1 MTANPFRERVAFDS
15 ANGEINDE
23 SRRYML
29 MRPEALMGIFQ
40 RLDEDS
46 RLKALDALKAS
57 VIEMGGDSA
66 RAYRAHG
73 GGDPA
78 ALLTT
83 VAATAPDLGWGIW
96 EFNRSSTRLE
106 LKVRNSPFATGYGA
120 SPHPVCHAISG
131 MATAVARVVLG
142 RDDIVAKEA
151 TCMACGAP
159 HCMFEVDL

>member
-1 MTANPFRERVAFDS
+1 MTKVPFRERIAFDN
-15 ANGEINDE
+15 ANGAIQDE

-46 RLKALDALKAS
+46 RINALDALMAS
-57 VIEMGGDSA
+57 VLEMGGSSA

-78 ALLTT
+78 ELLTT
-83 VAATAPDLGWGIW
+83 VAATAPDLGWGVW
-96 EFNRSSTRLE
+96 EFNRSDVRLE
-106 LKVRNSPFATGYGA
+106 LKVKNSPFAAGYGA

-131 MATAVARVVLG
+131 MASAVARLALG
-142 RDDIVAKEA
+142 RDHILARETACV
-151 TCMACGAP
+151 ACGAP
-159 HCMFEVDL
+159 ACLFEVAV

>member
-1 MTANPFRERVAFDS
+1 MTATPFRERIAFDS
-15 ANGEINDE
+15 ANGEISDE

-29 MRPEALMGIFQ
+29 MRPEALMGLFQ
-40 RLDEDS
+40 RLDEGS

-73 GGDPA
+73 GGDPT
-78 ALLTT
+78 ALLAT
-83 VAATAPDLGWGIW
+83 VAATAPDLGWGNW
-96 EFNRSSTRLE
+96 EFNRSKTRLE
-106 LKVRNSPFATGYGA
+106 LKVRNSPFATGYGV

-131 MATAVARVVLG
+131 MATAVARAALG

-151 TCMACGAP
+151 ACVACGAP
-159 HCMFEVDL
+159 SCMFEADL